1 MKSLRLAIIGGG
13 HLGKIHARL
22 ASGLPDT
29 RIAAVVE
36 TDPAAASAVASEL
49 GLPVTASLAD
59 VEREIDAAIIATPTM
74 THFQIASRLL
84 KRGIHLLVEKPF
96 TATAPQAD
104 QLVDVAAANNLVIQV
119 GHVERF
125 NPAFEKAVSLMPH
138 ARHIEAR
145 RTSGYTFR
153 SADIGVVHD
162 LMIHD
167 IDLVCSFTESPLV
180 EVRATGVAVFG
191 PHEDI
196 AEARLQF
203 ADGTVACLKAS
214 RCSFDPARRIAWYS
228 EDGYIE
234 VDLAG
239 GKIRSAAVPKTF
251 CRTTPR
257 DASRLD
263 PQSRNRIR
271 DKLFSEIFP
280 FQEIPATPANAI
292 QQEQLEFVQ
301 SIRTGKSPRCDGKAA
316 RRAIAIAQDIV
327 DCISRHK
334 WCDGETVRV
343 GAQTEAACVPTVIS
357 PLLRYG
363 RAA

>member
-1 MKSLRLAIIGGG
+1 MKNLRLAIIGGG

-22 ASGLPDT
+22 AAALPDT
-29 RIAAVVE
+29 QIVAVVE
-36 TDPAAASAVASEL
+36 TNPVAARTIASEL
-49 GLPVTASLAD
+49 GLTVSANLAE

-104 QLVDVAAANNLVIQV
+104 QLVDLAAAKNLIVQV

-125 NPAFEKAVSLMPH
+125 NPSFEQAVALMPH
-138 ARHIEAR
+138 ARHVEAR
-145 RTSGYTFR
+145 RCSGYTFR
-153 SADIGVVHD
+153 SSDIGVVHD

-167 IDLVCSFTESPLV
+167 IDLVCSLTESALV

-214 RCSFDPARRIAWYS
+214 RCSFDPARRFAWYS
-228 EDGYIE
+228 EDGYID
-234 VDLAG
+234 VDLSA
-239 GKIRSAAVPKTF
+239 GKIRVASIPSTF
-251 CRTTPR
+251 CRKSHRDVSALDTP
-257 DASRLD
+257 D
-263 PQSRNRIR
+263 RNRIR
-271 DKLFSEIFP
+271 DNLFSEVFP
-280 FQEIPATPANAI
+280 LQEIVVAPANAI
-292 QQEQLEFVQ
+292 QQEQQEFVH
-301 SIRTGKSPRCDGKAA
+301 SIRTGKAPRCDGRAA

-334 WCDGETVRV
+334 WCDGENVRI
-343 GAQTEAACVPTVIS
+343 GAQTESACVPRVIN
-357 PLLRYG
+357 PLVRYG